1 MPFLLVGLLEISI
14 SFASIK
20 TCLVGVSNCTTNLL
34 TAACSADVATT
45 INWLVRVSG
54 NTRLRL
60 SVNVACTESIMFVV
74 PAYLSWITWV
84 VSGGKAAG
92 SLMVIR

>member
-1 MPFLLVGLLEISI
+1 MPFVLVGLLESSM
-14 SFASIK
+14 SFVSIK
-20 TCLVGVSNCTTNLL
+20 TCLVGVSNWATSVS
-34 TAACSADVATT
+34 TAACSASVATT

-74 PAYLSWITWV
+74 LAYLS
-84 VSGGKAAG
+84 
-92 SLMVIR
+92 